1 MGLKKMLNNLSD
13 LLDPAVEK
21 RKKTRKNIKTI
32 LKKLKAKEN
41 ELKEKLASTDDERKR
56 DRLQKELDIIH
67 SQRMKGVN
75 AIRSKEE
82 DTIDDKK

>member
-21 RKKTRKNIKTI
+21 RKKTRKNIKII

>member
-32 LKKLKAKEN
+32 LKKLKAKKTN
-41 ELKEKLASTDDERKR
+41 LKKNWRRRMMNANATGYRKNWT
-56 DRLQKELDIIH
+56 
-67 SQRMKGVN
+67 SYTVS
-75 AIRSKEE
+75 A
-82 DTIDDKK
+82 